1 VQLWLLS
8 REIDGLEG
16 SRITSST
23 VRTLAAAVIMGAVT
37 WGTHIGLLHAV
48 PGGAFVLQASR
59 LFVTIML
66 SLATLVAAAQVLRIP
81 EFGEARDLI
90 IGRFR
95 RMAG

>member
-1 VQLWLLS
+1 MQLWLLR
-8 REIDGLEG
+8 REIAGIEG
-16 SRITSST
+16 ARIVSST
-23 VRTLAAAVIMGAVT
+23 ARTIAAAAIMGAVT

-48 PGGAFVLQASR
+48 PGGSFVLQASR

-66 SLATLVAAAQVLRIP
+66 SLATLVAAAQLLRIP

-90 IGRFR
+90 IGRFK